1 MSIIDVEF
9 DIDTGR
15 AQPVCCPNPSDGL
28 HESEIM
34 REQLAVLEKRG
45 WIMRYEEGAW
55 GSSIVLAPKPHQEDV
70 HSIDD
75 FIWRLC
81 VSYRS
86 LNSVTLP
93 FRIPIP
99 VCNDALDRIGTI
111 KHRQLFFI
119 SFDANSGYHQISCTR
134 RASDKLA
141 FFGPDFQKWTWT
153 VMPFGP
159 RNGPAVY
166 ITFMNEQIR
175 TWFQI
180 ARHTPLLNEAFIDCC
195 QIIDDTLMWSDH
207 PNHLVAFFCIALDCL
222 QSYRV
227 SLKLSKCNFF
237 TNKTEFLGYDVSSG
251 GIHPAQSKFALILNY
266 PLPTT
271 KKEMLSFIG
280 FGSFYSRYIPWFEVL
295 VKPLRRLASRYSNA
309 SIPFMAYSPS
319 ILRFITHFLQVF

>member
-1 MSIIDVEF
+1 MSCSRSFTSFPIPNDLLSYSEEKHSSFLHKKFSCNLPHSDPFRSQLVTIIQKYWDVFDPDGVPRPIIDAKF

-70 HSIDD
+70 HCIDD

-111 KHRQLFFI
+111 KHRHLSLYLLTLIPVIIRFHALVVLLINLPF
-119 SFDANSGYHQISCTR
+119 SALTFKNGLGRLCPLVHEMGLLCT
-134 RASDKLA
+134 S
-141 FFGPDFQKWTWT
+141 
-153 VMPFGP
+153 
-159 RNGPAVY
+159 
-166 ITFMNEQIR
+166 
-175 TWFQI
+175 
-180 ARHTPLLNEAFIDCC
+180 LL
-195 QIIDDTLMWSDH
+195 
-207 PNHLVAFFCIALDCL
+207 
-222 QSYRV
+222 
-227 SLKLSKCNFF
+227 
-237 TNKTEFLGYDVSSG
+237 
-251 GIHPAQSKFALILNY
+251 
-266 PLPTT
+266 
-271 KKEMLSFIG
+271 
-280 FGSFYSRYIPWFEVL
+280 
-295 VKPLRRLASRYSNA
+295 
-309 SIPFMAYSPS
+309 
-319 ILRFITHFLQVF
+319 